1 MLETSGDVRENDSSP
16 AEVEQLP
23 DAIPAQG
30 DAVNDGEMYSTNPGS
45 RSDLVSDS
53 DIGLVPESTSCSSA
67 AASVGDKMD
76 IDMESLEQNIDFG
89 HKRAQSLSPNSLNP
103 TPQKRAKSSYRQ
115 VDAPTFSFSMQVGA
129 KPPKT
134 SKNIIIAIVIR
145 PSTKPQPE
153 RYRNKPI
160 GDCQPKV
167 EGRYD
172 DREAHYQRESTSE
185 L

>member
-103 TPQKRAKSSYRQ
+103 TPQKRALPNADRSYWTCPEPLER
-115 VDAPTFSFSMQVGA
+115 
-129 KPPKT
+129 
-134 SKNIIIAIVIR
+134 R
-145 PSTKPQPE
+145 PYTRHRSGGSP
-153 RYRNKPI
+153 
-160 GDCQPKV
+160 V
-167 EGRYD
+167 
-172 DREAHYQRESTSE
+172 
-185 L
+185 